1 MPDKLAYSRSVKP
14 DEPAVI
20 TELVGRRLAHP
31 FAVLAFKLGLSPN
44 AVTVLAGLCWVAS
57 TPLAVFAG
65 WLVGGGRRD
74 AGLAVWFLCGFLW
87 NAGYVLDLADG
98 SLARMTGRAS
108 RRGFYLDY
116 VFHLLFKPAFLAS
129 IGVGLFLAHGGGLG
143 WLLLAVLSIPANWSA
158 SASAVEHVL
167 CEEFG
172 KGRLKPGAGDPSAF
186 RALWLGVTEMNAAA
200 SRKRASALGTLRNL
214 ALEVF
219 SYYGQFTFFSV
230 AVLADVLLARAVAFS
245 MPVTSAC
252 FAAMT
257 AAMAV
262 RTPLR
267 VLREY
272 RRIAASDRVR

>member
-158 SASAVEHVL
+158 SASASSFRGRDMRAASAAVSIHRSHGTAKPGNFASKSNFSKPAL
-167 CEEFG
+167 CATSIVFG
-172 KGRLKPGAGDPSAF
+172 KSTDDLTMPARPGSTVTGPSLSAQPVQTISVEG
-186 RALWLGVTEMNAAA
+186 WAA
-200 SRKRASALGTLRNL
+200 
-214 ALEVF
+214 
-219 SYYGQFTFFSV
+219 
-230 AVLADVLLARAVAFS
+230 
-245 MPVTSAC
+245 
-252 FAAMT
+252 
-257 AAMAV
+257 
-262 RTPLR
+262 
-267 VLREY
+267 
-272 RRIAASDRVR
+272 